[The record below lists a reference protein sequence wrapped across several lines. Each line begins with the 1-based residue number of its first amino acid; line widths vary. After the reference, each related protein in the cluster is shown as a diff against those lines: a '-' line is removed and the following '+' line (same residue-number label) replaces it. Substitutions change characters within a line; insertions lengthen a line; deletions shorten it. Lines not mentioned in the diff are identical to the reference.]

1 MDEPKKAQD
10 ATTSENTEE
19 TSEKEPE
26 TFTREQVEE
35 RERKAKSDAL
45 ADVGRLKTSA
55 DNAIKAAQA
64 AEVRVNQM
72 LKDQEDAEL
81 EDARDDAEKLSAI
94 RERQAKRR
102 AESELAQAKQELS
115 EKDEQIKQYGDKEAE
130 STKEL
135 NAREIATRLN
145 VDANRL
151 AKLAKF
157 TDGSPEAIE
166 EIAKELP
173 KRGEAKETLK
183 PDSGKTTGGSG
194 GIPTN
199 IETFRKWIA
208 DMSQEEYE
216 KRAPEINK
224 MMKEGKIK

>member
-1 MDEPKKAQD
+1 MDEPKGTQGA
-10 ATTSENTEE
+10 ATSENTEE

-26 TFTREQVEE
+26 TFTQEQVKEL
-35 RERKAKSDAL
+35 ERKAKSDAL
-45 ADVGRLKTSA
+45 ADINRYKTESTK
-55 DNAIKAAQA
+55 AIKAAQA
-64 AEVRVNQM
+64 AEARIDRM
-72 LKDQEDAEL
+72 LKDQEESEL
-81 EDARDDAEKLSAI
+81 EDARDDADKLSGI
-94 RERQAKRR
+94 RDRQAKRR
-102 AESELAQAKQELS
+102 AESELAQVKQELS

-157 TDGSPEAIE
+157 TDGSTEAIE

-173 KRGEAKETLK
+173 KKGEPKSPLK
-183 PDSGKTTGGSG
+183 PDSGKTTGGTG
-194 GIPTN
+194 GIPTKM
-199 IETFRKWIA
+199 EQFRTWVA
-208 DMSQEEYE
+208 GLSQEEFE
-216 KRAPEINK
+216 ERSADINK